1 MESGSIITMGQ
12 SGGRRMLGDI
22 RDDAKI
28 SELES
33 SYRRNRKKEVLR
45 SVIRSQM
52 CVHSEAVYLRE
63 NR

>member
-1 MESGSIITMGQ
+1 
-12 SGGRRMLGDI
+12 MLGDI